1 MVVAQKNAWVELHAP
16 PRGQE
21 ASVLT
26 AGGNWRIANV
36 GYLDRKLA
44 RMVVPGDRVVLDLSS
59 LQALDT
65 AGAWL
70 LYRALKLFEAQRK
83 DIELRGARDE
93 HWAMLNEVAAND
105 RPCQICPPQ
114 VNTLLRITGQ
124 VGCFCVETAKA
135 MGNFIAFFGA
145 LVAATMRV
153 LPRPW
158 RLRWTSL
165 VYQMEQVGFNALPIV
180 GLIAFLIGVVLA
192 YQGAVQL
199 QRLGAEVF
207 VIDMI
212 AISVLREIGILLT
225 AIVVAGR
232 SGSAFTAQIG
242 SMKANE
248 EVDAMRTLGMDPMD
262 VLVLPRVLA
271 LIIMLPLLAF
281 FADMM
286 GLLGG
291 GLVAWIVLDISPAMF
306 VERLH
311 EAVGMWN
318 FLVGII
324 KAPFF
329 AGAIALVGCYEGL
342 QVEGSAESVGS
353 HTTRAVV
360 QAIFLVIALDAL
372 FSIFFSVIGV

>member
-1 MVVAQKNAWVELHAP
+1 
-16 PRGQE
+16 
-21 ASVLT
+21 VLS

-36 GYLDRKLA
+36 GFLDRKLT
-44 RMVVPGDRVVLDLSS
+44 RIVVPGDRVVVDLSS

-70 LYRALKLFEAQRK
+70 LYRALKLFEAQSI

-105 RPCQICPPQ
+105 RPCEICPPH
-114 VNTLLRITGQ
+114 VNTLLRITEQ
-124 VGCFCVETAKA
+124 VGRFCVETAVA
-135 MGNFIAFFGA
+135 IGDSIAFFGA
-145 LVAATMRV
+145 LVVATMRV
-153 LPRPW
+153 LLRPW

-180 GLIAFLIGVVLA
+180 GLIAFP
-192 YQGAVQL
+192 VQL

-248 EVDAMRTLGMDPMD
+248 EIDAMRTLGMDPME

-271 LIIMLPLLAF
+271 LIITLPLLAF

-291 GLVAWIVLDISPAMF
+291 GLLAWIVLDISPAMF
-306 VERLH
+306 IERLR
-311 EAVGMWN
+311 EAVGIWN

-329 AGAIALVGCYEGL
+329 AAAIALVGCYEGL
-342 QVEGSAESVGS
+342 QVRGSAESVGV

-360 QAIFLVIALDAL
+360 QAIFLVIVLDAL

>member
-1 MVVAQKNAWVELHAP
+1 MQAAWVELHAP
-16 PRGQE
+16 
-21 ASVLT
+21 
-26 AGGNWRIANV
+26 AGGDTPVLRTGGDWRIANA
-36 GYLDRKLA
+36 GQLDSQLTRLD
-44 RMVVPGDRVVLDLSS
+44 VPGDRVVVDMAALES
-59 LQALDT
+59 LDT

-70 LYRALKLFEAQRK
+70 LYRTLKLFEAQHK
-83 DIELRGARDE
+83 KIALRGARNE
-93 HWAMLNEVAAND
+93 HHAMLREVAAND
-105 RPCQICPPQ
+105 KPCEIGPPH
-114 VNTLLRITGQ
+114 VNTVTRVVIRVGRATVDALRAGRDF
-124 VGCFCVETAKA
+124 VS
-135 MGNFIAFFGA
+135 FFGA
-145 LVAATMRV
+145 AVVTFLRA
-153 LPRPW
+153 LLQPR

-207 VIDMI
+207 VVDLI
-212 AISVLREIGILLT
+212 AVSVLREVGILLT

-248 EVDAMRTLGMDPMD
+248 EVDALRTLGMDPMD

-271 LIIMLPLLAF
+271 LVITLPMLAF
-281 FADMM
+281 FADML

-291 GLVAWIVLDISPAMF
+291 GLMAWVVLDISPAMF
-306 VERLH
+306 IERLRH
-311 EAVGMWN
+311 AVTAWS

-329 AGAIALVGCYEGL
+329 AVVIALVGCHEGL
-342 QVEGSAESVGS
+342 QVTGSAESVGS
-353 HTTRAVV
+353 RTTRAVV
-360 QAIFLVIALDAL
+360 EAIFLVIVLDAA
-372 FSIFFSVIGV
+372 FSIFFSVVGV